1 MKGID
6 LSLKSESS
14 RGRPSQVDRRSILEV
29 ATRIPKGEFSLRKL
43 AEMLNVSPQSL
54 YHYFPNKKSIFDAIA
69 EEIVKSVPVVKRE
82 LFWREYLRE
91 AIRGY
96 RKWLLA
102 TNFQVKHTKP
112 TEDLDVFR
120 VAGHRSSELLKRF
133 DDFIFVLRRDG
144 FELSGAV
151 EIWILFQK
159 LLRRLDLH
167 HAPNDGMRAAWEN
180 LLVDISASESGE
192 FTELEDLVG
201 LEMVKVDDLHEVLIE
216 VFLEGISARYG
227 VS

>member
-1 MKGID
+1 M
-6 LSLKSESS
+6 SSKSESS
-14 RGRPSQVDRRSILEV
+14 RGRPHLVSRRTILEV
-29 ATRIPKGEFSLRKL
+29 ATRIPKDEFSLRKL

-69 EEIVKSVPVVKRE
+69 KEIVTSVPVVKRE
-82 LFWREYLRE
+82 LVWREYLRE

-96 RKWLLA
+96 RKWLLG
-102 TNFQVKHTKP
+102 TNFQVKHTAEPMEK
-112 TEDLDVFR
+112 LDIFR
-120 VAGHRSSELLKRF
+120 VAGHRSPELLERF
-133 DDFIFVLRRDG
+133 DDFIFVFRRDG

-192 FTELEDLVG
+192 FTELEDLIG
-201 LEMVKVDDLHEVLIE
+201 LEMVKVDDLHEALIE
-216 VFLEGISARYG
+216 VFLEGIAARYG